1 MNCFLHYFTGRLSIS
16 RTEMIRMEQYRRNK
30 KIIFV
35 FLLPALLVYI
45 IFECIPVLQSFY
57 FSFFEWPGIQGVPLK
72 YVGIDN
78 FVALI
83 KNTQFHQAMRNI
95 LLFVFVGL
103 LTQLPIG
110 FFFAILLYYTK
121 HGQKFFKAVYFIPM
135 ILPVTATGLLWQ
147 FILKPNETGVLN
159 NLLMKLG
166 MENLCT
172 GWLVD
177 SKTAMICIIL
187 VTTWASVAYYI
198 VIGLAALNSI
208 PEDVLE
214 SATIDGAN
222 TWKKVIYIMIPMIW
236 ESIKISVVMI
246 ITGVLKVFDMV
257 FVMTEG
263 GPNGLTHVP
272 ATLLYSQAFKYNH
285 YGIGSAISTVM
296 FLMSLALTIIS
307 LKIMNRDDEKKGKRK
322 GGSKVWR

>member
-1 MNCFLHYFTGRLSIS
+1 
-16 RTEMIRMEQYRRNK
+16 MEQYHRNK
-30 KIIFV
+30 KIIFL

-45 IFECIPVLQSFY
+45 IFECIPVFQSFY
-57 FSFFEWPGIQGVPLK
+57 FSFFEWPGIQGVPLE
-72 YVGIDN
+72 YVGLDN
-78 FVALI
+78 FKALI
-83 KNTQFHQAMRNI
+83 NNTQFHRAIVNI
-95 LLFVFVGL
+95 LLFVLVGL

-147 FILKPNETGVLN
+147 FILKPNDTGVLN
-159 NLLMKLG
+159 NLLIKLG
-166 MENLCT
+166 LENLCT
-172 GWLVD
+172 GWLVN

-198 VIGLAALNSI
+198 VIGLAAMNSI
-208 PEDVLE
+208 PDEILE

-222 TWKKVIYIMIPMIW
+222 TWKKVIHIMVPMIW
-236 ESIKISVVMI
+236 ESIKISMVMI
-246 ITGVLKVFDMV
+246 ITGILKVFDMV

-285 YGIGSAISTVM
+285 YGIGSAISTIM
-296 FLMSLALTIIS
+296 FMLSLVITIIS
-307 LKIMNRDDEKKGKRK
+307 LRIMNKDDNKNASKEK
-322 GGSKVWR
+322 GGRKVWRQV

>member
-1 MNCFLHYFTGRLSIS
+1 MKRFIHILIKTLKENLINLK
-16 RTEMIRMEQYRRNK
+16 N
-30 KIIFV
+30 
-35 FLLPALLVYI
+35 
-45 IFECIPVLQSFY
+45 FY
-57 FSFFEWPGIQGVPLK
+57 F
-72 YVGIDN
+72 
-78 FVALI
+78 
-83 KNTQFHQAMRNI
+83 
-95 LLFVFVGL
+95 
-103 LTQLPIG
+103 
-110 FFFAILLYYTK
+110 
-121 HGQKFFKAVYFIPM
+121 
-135 ILPVTATGLLWQ
+135 
-147 FILKPNETGVLN
+147 
-159 NLLMKLG
+159 LLMKLG

-208 PEDVLE
+208 PEDILE

>member
-1 MNCFLHYFTGRLSIS
+1 
-16 RTEMIRMEQYRRNK
+16 MEQYHRNK
-30 KIIFV
+30 KIIFL

-57 FSFFEWPGIQGVPLK
+57 FSFFEWPGIQGVPLA
-72 YVGIDN
+72 YVGLDN
-78 FVALI
+78 FKALI
-83 KNTQFHQAMRNI
+83 NDAQFHRAIANI
-95 LLFVFVGL
+95 LLFVLIGI

-159 NLLMKLG
+159 NLLSKLG
-166 MENLCT
+166 LENLCT
-172 GWLVD
+172 GWLVN
-177 SKTAMICIIL
+177 SKTAMMCIIL
-187 VTTWASVAYYI
+187 VTTWASAAYYI
-198 VIGLAALNSI
+198 VIGLAAMNSI
-208 PEDVLE
+208 PDEILE

-222 TWKKVIYIMIPMIW
+222 TWKRVIHIMVPMIW

-285 YGIGSAISTVM
+285 YGIGSAISTIM
-296 FLMSLALTIIS
+296 FMISLVITIVS
-307 LKIMNRDDEKKGKRK
+307 LKIMNKEDKKSATKER
-322 GGSKVWR
+322 GGRKVWRQV

>member
-1 MNCFLHYFTGRLSIS
+1 M
-16 RTEMIRMEQYRRNK
+16 
-30 KIIFV
+30 
-35 FLLPALLVYI
+35 
-45 IFECIPVLQSFY
+45 
-57 FSFFEWPGIQGVPLK
+57 
-72 YVGIDN
+72 
-78 FVALI
+78 
-83 KNTQFHQAMRNI
+83 
-95 LLFVFVGL
+95 
-103 LTQLPIG
+103 
-110 FFFAILLYYTK
+110 
-121 HGQKFFKAVYFIPM
+121 
-135 ILPVTATGLLWQ
+135 
-147 FILKPNETGVLN
+147 
-159 NLLMKLG
+159 
-166 MENLCT
+166 
-172 GWLVD
+172 
-177 SKTAMICIIL
+177 
-187 VTTWASVAYYI
+187 
-198 VIGLAALNSI
+198 
-208 PEDVLE
+208 E

>member
-1 MNCFLHYFTGRLSIS
+1 
-16 RTEMIRMEQYRRNK
+16 MEQYRRNK

-83 KNTQFHQAMRNI
+83 NNTQFHQAMRNI
-95 LLFVFVGL
+95 FLFVFFRL
-103 LTQLPIG
+103 LTQLLIG

-208 PEDVLE
+208 PEDILE

-263 GPNGLTHVP
+263 GPNG
-272 ATLLYSQAFKYNH
+272 ATQVMVERIYTYGFKYFKMGYASAYSWLLFAIIFILTLIQMKLQNKWVH
-285 YGIGSAISTVM
+285 YES
-296 FLMSLALTIIS
+296 
-307 LKIMNRDDEKKGKRK
+307 
-322 GGSKVWR
+322 